1 MNETRHD
8 NTTDATDTTAGV
20 PEPRDT
26 TDTTDTTER
35 DSATDAGAWLTVAE
49 AARVLSISPGAVRK
63 RIERGQ
69 LEARKVS
76 GQWVI
81 AVPNT
86 TAAAPSARHDTT
98 RQDATGDTT
107 RHDRATGTTAAPIV
121 PAVAYAQLEA
131 IRDQWLAPLVERI
144 GELEREAGRLTA
156 ERDEL
161 ERERD
166 ELRQRL
172 EDRALE
178 PSSDSPASD
187 LWSLGQLRREYK
199 QYSAKVDQEIMEL
212 REALERAET
221 AAEVATSADTNTAHE
236 TPQRGPQR
244 PWWRFWKR
252 E

>member
-8 NTTDATDTTAGV
+8 NATDTTDTTAGA
-20 PEPRDT
+20 PEPRDA
-26 TDTTDTTER
+26 TER

-49 AARVLSISPGAVRK
+49 AARVLGISAGAVRK

-76 GQWVI
+76 GQWAI
-81 AVPNT
+81 PVPDAT
-86 TAAAPSARHDTT
+86 EAAPGTRHDTT

-107 RHDRATGTTAAPIV
+107 RHDRATGPTAAPIV

-156 ERDEL
+156 ERDAL

-166 ELRQRL
+166 QLRQQL
-172 EDRALE
+172 EDRALA
-178 PSSDSPASD
+178 PGSDSPASD

-199 QYSAKVDQEIMEL
+199 QYSAKVDQEIAEL

-221 AAEVATSADTNTAHE
+221 AAELATPADTTAAPE

-244 PWWRFWKR
+244 PWWRFWER
-252 E
+252 EEDRT